1 MVRIISGML
10 LCCVLIAMT
19 ALNVTAAERLEYV
32 LFWNGL
38 AAGSAALE
46 KREQGERVELS
57 SSVTSTPLASVVY
70 TVNDQVVSS
79 LRRSPDTPG
88 IGTPERYHITLRE
101 GRHYRDKEYRF
112 DYRTKRIIYIDN
124 KDAER
129 ADFPLVPPVFDPLSS
144 IYHIR
149 TLPLVIGRPVYV
161 TVFDNKRVY
170 KMEVKVLRR
179 ETIKTPAGSFTTL
192 LVQPM
197 MQSEGF
203 FSRRG
208 ELYLWLTDDARRL
221 PVQIKTKIRIGTVTG
236 QLTGGSY

>member
-1 MVRIISGML
+1 VRIIPVL
-10 LCCVLIAMT
+10 LFCCVLNAMT
-19 ALNVTAAERLEYV
+19 ALNASAAERLEYV

-38 AAGSAALE
+38 AAGNAALE
-46 KREQGERVELS
+46 MKENGESVELS

-70 TVNDQVVSS
+70 TVNDQVVSV
-79 LRRSPDTPG
+79 LRRGSGAPG
-88 IGTPERYHITLRE
+88 IGAPERYRITIRE
-101 GRHYRDKEYRF
+101 GRHYRAKEYRF
-112 DYRTKRIIYIDN
+112 DYGTKRITYIDN

-129 ADFPLVPPVFDPLSS
+129 AEFPLIAPVFDPLSS

-149 TLPLVIGRPVYV
+149 TLPLVIGRSAYV

-179 ETIKTPAGSFTTL
+179 EGVKTPAGTFTTL

-208 ELYLWLTDDARRL
+208 ELYLWLTDDARRI